1 MDNFRKGA
9 LRGMERI
16 GELKIASNKIDRIED
31 LTVTEEVRKLTL
43 LGNHILEVPPPEAI
57 RDIRVKH
64 VSDYGNC
71 CCCCCSYCACCHCCY
86 CFVVVVAAS
95 TAAVVVAVAAV
106 FAEVSVVDDDGAAS
120 ASVAGIFV
128 VLLLQLLLLLLLLLL
143 LFSRANVT
151 PLFPNSFTRSR

>member
-64 VSDYGNC
+64 VSDGGN
-71 CCCCCSYCACCHCCY
+71 
-86 CFVVVVAAS
+86 VVVVAA
-95 TAAVVVAVAAV
+95 AIVVVVVAAAT
-106 FAEVSVVDDDGAAS
+106 
-120 ASVAGIFV
+120 
-128 VLLLQLLLLLLLLLL
+128 VL
-143 LFSRANVT
+143 
-151 PLFPNSFTRSR
+151 